1 MTYHRVNKVPKHF
14 DETEP
19 VAPVRMPMVDVGDGQ
34 MDVVSR
40 LLKDRILLLGTQVSY
55 QLLHVVPVFD

>member
-1 MTYHRVNKVPKHF
+1 MF
-14 DETEP
+14 QEP

-40 LLKDRILLLGTQVSY
+40 LLKDRILLLGTQVCISFIV
-55 QLLHVVPVFD
+55 LCVCH